1 MKLGFVSDSLGGM
14 PFIEMLDHAVRMGV
28 SGIEVNTC
36 GWSTAPHFDL
46 KSMLGNAAKQKEFQS
61 AFSDRNLDIISLNAN
76 GNPLHP
82 TDPAQGQGLKD
93 TIRVAGEMG
102 IKTVC
107 TMSGLPAGNP
117 TDTMPNWVVSS
128 WPPETQAIL
137 NYQWNEKLIP
147 FWTEI
152 VALANEC
159 GVERIALELH
169 GNQCVYNVPSLLKL
183 RAAVGNVVGA
193 NLDPSHLFWMGAD
206 PLAAAE
212 ALGDAVYHVHAKDT
226 MLNAPVQATT
236 SLLENGS
243 LMDIPARS
251 WSYITLGFGHGEEW
265 WRQFC
270 YRLKMAG
277 YDGWLSIEHEDVLLN
292 SLEGL
297 EKSVTL
303 LQGVMPV
310 AASDFKPQD
319 I

>member
-1 MKLGFVSDSLGGM
+1 MKLGFVSDSLGGLSLDT
-14 PFIEMLDHAVRMGV
+14 MLGHAQRLGV
-28 SGIEVNTC
+28 GGVEVNTC

-46 KSMLGNAAKQKEFQS
+46 KGMLGNANAQKSFLEAFQ
-61 AFSDRNLDIISLNAN
+61 DRGLEVISLNAN

-82 TDPAQGQGLKD
+82 TEAAQGEGLRE

-107 TMSGLPAGNP
+107 TMSGLPAGSAV
-117 TDTMPNWVVSS
+117 DTMPNWVVSS
-128 WPPETQAIL
+128 WPPETQTIL
-137 NYQWNEKLIP
+137 RYQWDDVLIP

-152 VALANEC
+152 VTLAKSC

-169 GNQCVYNVPSLLKL
+169 GNQCVYNVPSLLRL
-183 RAAVGNVVGA
+183 RQAVGLTVGA

-206 PLAAAE
+206 PLVAAE
-212 ALGDAVYHVHAKDT
+212 ALKGAIYHVHAKDT
-226 MLNAPVQATT
+226 LLNAPVQACT
-236 SLLENGS
+236 SLLETGN
-243 LMDIPARS
+243 LIDIQARS

-277 YDGWLSIEHEDVLLN
+277 YDGWLSIEHEDVLLS

-297 EKSVTL
+297 EKSVAFL
-303 LQGVMPV
+303 KAVMPI
-310 AASDFKPQD
+310 APSDYKPQE

>member
-1 MKLGFVSDSLGGM
+1 MKLGFVSDSLGAM
-14 PFIEMLDHAVRMGV
+14 ALDDLLDNAQRLGV
-28 SGIEVNTC
+28 SGVEVNTC

-46 KSMLGNAAKQKEFQS
+46 KAMLGNRAAQRSFAQS
-61 AFSDRNLDIISLNAN
+61 FADRGLEIISLNAN

-82 TDPAQGQGLKD
+82 TDHSQREGLKN

-102 IKTVC
+102 ISTVC
-107 TMSGLPAGNP
+107 AMSGLPAGSA

-128 WPPETQAIL
+128 WPPETQTIL
-137 NYQWNEKLIP
+137 KYQWEVKLLP
-147 FWTEI
+147 FWTEM
-152 VALANEC
+152 VQLAKEC
-159 GVERIALELH
+159 GVKRIALELH
-169 GNQCVYNVPSLLKL
+169 GNQCVYNVPSLLRL
-183 RAAVGNVVGA
+183 RAEVGTVVGA

-206 PLAAAE
+206 PLIAAE
-212 ALGDAVYHVHAKDT
+212 ALGDALYHVHAKDT
-226 MLNAPVQATT
+226 FLNPSRQAVT

-243 LMDIPARS
+243 LTDIPSRS

-297 EKSVTL
+297 EKSVSL

-310 AASDFKPQD
+310 APADFKLQD